1 MRRPKERDDW
11 IVAVLDRSVK
21 SIRRSPESLL
31 SQKFL
36 DAFDAGLH
44 AAQALGRC
52 QIPANLRTSLFKE
65 CVEHRA
71 ARRDRFACKR

>member
-52 QIPANLRTSLFKE
+52 
-65 CVEHRA
+65 
-71 ARRDRFACKR
+71 